1 MEFIPQVL
9 FAQMPVLKHEQA
21 VCDQQAVGKADRQ
34 NYDGNLPLTQL
45 VDQMD
50 QMPAQ
55 VHIGPGKGLHEE
67 NHLGVV

>member
-45 VDQMD
+45 VDQNGSNAGAGTYRPR
-50 QMPAQ
+50 QRAA
-55 VHIGPGKGLHEE
+55 
-67 NHLGVV
+67 